1 MSTAY
6 RTILT
11 KLALEPGQSLL
22 DVGCGAGMFASMAS
36 ERGLLVSGIDASDAL
51 IAIARER
58 APCADFRVG
67 DLEDLPFPEGS
78 FDAVTGFNAFQ
89 FATNPVAAFSAAR
102 RVAKRGDPV
111 VVVIWGRQEAPDA
124 AAVVAALAPL
134 LGTSRISSPKTAAL
148 TQDGGLRC
156 FAEEGGLADPFE
168 VGDGNTEW
176 SYPDLATAVR
186 GLNSAG
192 SARLAADRTSEEAVT
207 RAHEAA
213 LRPYVKV
220 DGTVRLSAVF
230 RYIIGR
236 AP

>member
-1 MSTAY
+1 MSAAY
-6 RTILT
+6 RTILA

-36 ERGLLVSGIDASDAL
+36 ERGLLVSGIDASEAL

-58 APCADFRVG
+58 APGADFRVG
-67 DLEDLPFPEGS
+67 DLEDLPFPEAS

-89 FATNPVAAFSAAR
+89 FATHPVAALSKAR
-102 RVAKRGDPV
+102 RAAKRGSPI
-111 VVVIWGRQEAPDA
+111 VVVIWGRHEAPDA
-124 AAVVAALAPL
+124 AAVVAAIAPL
-134 LGTSRISSPKTAAL
+134 LGDSRTTASQTAAL
-148 TQDGGLRC
+148 TEEGGLRC
-156 FAEEGGLADPFE
+156 FAEEGGLAVPFE

-192 SARLAADRTSEEAVT
+192 SARLAADRTSEEAVS
-207 RAHEAA
+207 RVHEAA
-213 LRPYVKV
+213 LRPYVKA
-220 DGTVRLSAVF
+220 DGTVRFSAVF

>member
-1 MSTAY
+1 MSAAY
-6 RTILT
+6 RTILA
-11 KLALEPGQSLL
+11 KLALEPRQSLL

-36 ERGLLVSGIDASDAL
+36 ERGLLVSGIDASAEL

-58 APCADFRVG
+58 APGADFRVG
-67 DLEDLPFPEGS
+67 DLEDLPFPEES

-89 FATNPVAAFSAAR
+89 FATNPISALAAAR
-102 RVAKRGDPV
+102 RAAKRGSPV
-111 VVVIWGRQEAPDA
+111 VVVVWGRQDGRGA
-124 AAVVAALAPL
+124 AAVVGAIAPL
-134 LGTSRISSPKTAAL
+134 LGGSGNSSPKTTL
-148 TQDGGLRC
+148 VTEEGELRC
-156 FAEEGGLADPFE
+156 FAEEADLVDPVE

-176 SYPDLATAVR
+176 SYPNLATAVR

-207 RAHEAA
+207 RAHEDA

-220 DGTVRLSAVF
+220 DGTVSFNAVF
-230 RYIIGR
+230 RYVIAR

>member
-1 MSTAY
+1 MSGAY
-6 RTILT
+6 RTILA

-36 ERGLLVSGIDASDAL
+36 ERGLLVSGIDASDRL

-58 APCADFRVG
+58 APGADFRIG
-67 DLEDLPFPEGS
+67 DIEDLPFLERS

-89 FATNPVAAFSAAR
+89 FATNPVAALSAAKR
-102 RVAKRGDPV
+102 AAKRGSPV
-111 VVVIWGRQEAPDA
+111 VVVIWGRQDGPDA
-124 AAVVAALAPL
+124 GAVVAALAPL
-134 LGTSRISSPKTAAL
+134 LGGCGITSPKTTML
-148 TQDGGLRC
+148 THEGGLRC

-213 LRPYVKV
+213 LRPYVKS
-220 DGTVRLSAVF
+220 DGTVRFSAIF
-230 RYIIGR
+230 RYIIAR
-236 AP
+236 VP